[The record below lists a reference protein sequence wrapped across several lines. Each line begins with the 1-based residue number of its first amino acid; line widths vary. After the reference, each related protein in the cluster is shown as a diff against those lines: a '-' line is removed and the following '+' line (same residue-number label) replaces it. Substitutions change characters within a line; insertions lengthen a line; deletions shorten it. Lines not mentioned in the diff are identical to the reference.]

1 MINIMATTIQLKET
15 TKDKLDK
22 MKLYRQETYNE
33 VLERLIEDVSDLNLK
48 TREELETAIKEI
60 ESGKWVSLEK
70 LAKELGF

>member
-1 MINIMATTIQLKET
+1 MVTTIQLRET

-22 MKLYRQETYNE
+22 MKLYRQETYND
-33 VLERLIEDVSDLNLK
+33 VLERLIEDVSDLNVK
-48 TREELETAIKEI
+48 TRDELESAIKDI

>member
-1 MINIMATTIQLKET
+1 MVTTIQLKET

-22 MKLYRQETYNE
+22 MKLYRQETYND

-48 TREELETAIKEI
+48 AREELETAIKDI

-70 LAKELGF
+70 LVKELGF

>member
-1 MINIMATTIQLKET
+1 MATTIQLKET

-22 MKLYRQETYNE
+22 MKLYRQETYND

-48 TREELETAIKEI
+48 AREELETAIKDI

>member
-1 MINIMATTIQLKET
+1 MVTTIQLKET
-15 TKDKLDK
+15 TKDKLDR
-22 MKLYRQETYNE
+22 MKLYRQETYND

-48 TREELETAIKEI
+48 TREELESAIKDI

>member
-1 MINIMATTIQLKET
+1 MVTTIQLKET

-22 MKLYRQETYNE
+22 MKLYRQETYND

-48 TREELETAIKEI
+48 TREELESTIKDI

>member
-1 MINIMATTIQLKET
+1 MVTTIQLKET

-22 MKLYRQETYNE
+22 MKLYRQETYND

-48 TREELETAIKEI
+48 TRDELESAIKDI

>member
-1 MINIMATTIQLKET
+1 MVTTIQLKET

-22 MKLYRQETYNE
+22 MKLYRQETYNDI
-33 VLERLIEDVSDLNLK
+33 LERLIEDVSDLNVK
-48 TREELETAIKEI
+48 TRDELESAIKDI

>member
-1 MINIMATTIQLKET
+1 MVTTIQVRET

-22 MKLYRQETYNE
+22 MKLYRQETYND

-48 TREELETAIKEI
+48 TREELESAIKDI

>member
-1 MINIMATTIQLKET
+1 MVTTIQLKET

-22 MKLYRQETYNE
+22 MKLYRQETYND

-48 TREELETAIKEI
+48 AREELESAIKDI

>member
-1 MINIMATTIQLKET
+1 MVTTIQLRET

-22 MKLYRQETYNE
+22 MKLYRQETYND

-48 TREELETAIKEI
+48 TREELESAIKDI

>member
-1 MINIMATTIQLKET
+1 MVTTIQLKET

-22 MKLYRQETYNE
+22 MKLYRQETYNDI
-33 VLERLIEDVSDLNLK
+33 LERLIEDVSDLNLK
-48 TREELETAIKEI
+48 TREELESAIKDI

>member
-1 MINIMATTIQLKET
+1 MATTIQLKET

-22 MKLYRQETYNE
+22 MKLYRQETYND

-48 TREELETAIKEI
+48 AREELESAIKDI

>member
-1 MINIMATTIQLKET
+1 MVTTIQVRET
-15 TKDKLDK
+15 TKDKLDR
-22 MKLYRQETYNE
+22 MKLYRQETYND

-48 TREELETAIKEI
+48 TREELESAIKDI

>member
-1 MINIMATTIQLKET
+1 MVTTIQLKET

-22 MKLYRQETYNE
+22 MKLYRQETYND

-48 TREELETAIKEI
+48 TREELEATIKDI